1 MTPLISLSNTMVWH
15 EYVNIN
21 MTVITCEFLSVFMT
35 WLLSNVFMTQFYED
49 MYIMGRSNERSLSV
63 KNDLVVDLA
72 LIMNRMVKNKV
83 H

>member
-1 MTPLISLSNTMVWH
+1 
-15 EYVNIN
+15 